1 MHGPGFLPNL
11 AAVPG
16 KSVPFSI
23 EQDGYVRI
31 RLEDGTLLRARPVIV
46 DVRSTGEQAEG
57 EPVYLVQS
65 FVHVVVEE
73 RATKSEGND
82 NG

>member
-1 MHGPGFLPNL
+1 M
-11 AAVPG
+11 AG

-31 RLEDGTLLRARPVIV
+31 RLDDGTLLRARPVIV
-46 DVRSTGEQAEG
+46 DVRTTEERSEG
-57 EPVYLVQS
+57 EPVYLIQS

-73 RATKSEGND
+73 SPGTKTGENHA
-82 NG
+82 